1 MNKYAEGYPGKR
13 YYGGN
18 IYADELES
26 YVSDL
31 ALQVFDSTGE
41 YGVNLQVLSGS
52 PANQMVYLTVLSPGD
67 TIMSLDL
74 ASGGHLS
81 HLHKTSSFS
90 QFYKHVTYQVK
101 QVRENNFEIDLT
113 DFKNKLDKYKPKLVI
128 IGFSSYP
135 KQYQFEPLCEAAHRA
150 GSLVLADIA
159 HIAGLVATGL
169 HSSPFNR
176 GALGADFV
184 STTTHKTLR
193 GPRSAMLFAKK
204 DWLERL
210 NKTIFPGTSG
220 GPHLNAIAAVG
231 QCLLE
236 ITGQDIYPDEIS
248 FVDYSKNV
256 ITNTKALEKGLV
268 DGGLACVSPT
278 KNHLCLIRLPDQVDS
293 LEIQNS
299 LEKCGIVVNRNTLPD
314 DKKSAWRPG
323 GLRFGTAALTSRGLN
338 QTQAVLLGQIISQ
351 LILGKI
357 EQPEISKQLSA
368 ILGRLNWW
376 YSD

>member
-1 MNKYAEGYPGKR
+1 
-13 YYGGN
+13 
-18 IYADELES
+18 
-26 YVSDL
+26 
-31 ALQVFDSTGE
+31 
-41 YGVNLQVLSGS
+41 
-52 PANQMVYLTVLSPGD
+52 
-67 TIMSLDL
+67 
-74 ASGGHLS
+74 
-81 HLHKTSSFS
+81 
-90 QFYKHVTYQVK
+90 
-101 QVRENNFEIDLT
+101 
-113 DFKNKLDKYKPKLVI
+113 
-128 IGFSSYP
+128 
-135 KQYQFEPLCEAAHRA
+135 
-150 GSLVLADIA
+150 
-159 HIAGLVATGL
+159 
-169 HSSPFNR
+169 
-176 GALGADFV
+176 
-184 STTTHKTLR
+184 
-193 GPRSAMLFAKK
+193 MLFAKK